1 MKKYLTYLM
10 SAMVLVSLFAC
21 EGPAGRDGR
30 DGQDGL
36 DTQFKN
42 ITLTVGQQNWT
53 KFEEPQND
61 APFYYACSFDVPEIT
76 EEVFNNGVVICYVNL
91 AGAQQLLP
99 YVCHYQTLDEL
110 NQPIR
115 WTRTVDCQLAVNKL
129 TVFVTYSDFYDAGV
143 PEAMSFHLAILT
155 SGVSQRMSGGGR

>member
-53 KFEEPQND
+53 KFNEPLANS
-61 APFYYACSFDVPEIT
+61 PLYYACSFDVPEIT
-76 EEVFNNGVVICYVNL
+76 EEVFTNGVVICYVNL

-99 YVCHYQTLDEL
+99 YVCHYQDTES
-110 NQPIR
+110 NQ
-115 WTRTVDCQLAVNKL
+115 WTRTIDCQIAVGKL
-129 TVFVTYSDFYDAGV
+129 TVFVTASDFFDEV

-155 SGVSQRMSGGGR
+155 SGVSQRASGGGR